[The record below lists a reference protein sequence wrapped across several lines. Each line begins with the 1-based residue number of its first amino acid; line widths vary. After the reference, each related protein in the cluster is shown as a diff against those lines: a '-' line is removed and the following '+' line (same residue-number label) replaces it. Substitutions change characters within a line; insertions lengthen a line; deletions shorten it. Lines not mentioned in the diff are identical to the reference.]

1 MTNQE
6 KLKKILQTIN
16 SNGNLAAV
24 VSELLIA
31 VDSSSLDVLAQLP
44 EDNST
49 IELKNNLNT
58 IFSNNADAIKNF
70 KKTKQDYISALE
82 KTTNSKW
89 IEKAEELFN
98 KNYTSAGAKNLF
110 GEFKKIYESVST
122 RSMQK
127 ASIVALSAFAATCAQ
142 HEKDPNIAVLKEFIT
157 LASFSFEDVF
167 VGKTLAE
174 HCVETIRI
182 ADPSLAEKTT
192 KLFDRILTANKIAY
206 TPNNANHIGCS
217 VKKDKDN
224 QVLSYY
230 ENMQKQPLVQNFDK
244 VDETTTIEEAIAK
257 FDLKENSKYIAYA
270 LSKLEGKIRE
280 NPDLKTDNT
289 GLAVLASEIAFL
301 YMCAA
306 GQKEVDDK
314 VLAAILDPVIEINT
328 THGGKAIEKAVE
340 AANDVV
346 KGLTGKDYFAEQRP
360 IIIGENGNPE
370 SGNDEPPE
378 SENGG
383 NPEDG
388 NDETPESE
396 NGGNPEDEINEVP
409 ENENDDSSDS
419 GNVGNPEDVDGGN
432 PEGGNHENPE
442 NGNGS
447 FTPPKDVE
455 TFIKKPAA
463 ITCANIMKAAKDVLG
478 KLYSKAD
485 APNARKKKVTQ
496 DQRDQLSAVN
506 AVFLKNE
513 NKIKRNIR
521 KNKTEDYIKYA
532 DRTEANQIVQK
543 LVSRFSEIF
552 KEESKPR
559 NLKKEIT
566 KILAEILRE
575 SESFGVTFAK
585 NFLKTKDDPDEKS

>member
-1 MTNQE
+1 M
-6 KLKKILQTIN
+6 KARFKKDKNIYT
-16 SNGNLAAV
+16 
-24 VSELLIA
+24 VS
-31 VDSSSLDVLAQLP
+31 
-44 EDNST
+44 
-49 IELKNNLNT
+49 
-58 IFSNNADAIKNF
+58 IKNF

-82 KTTNSKW
+82 KTTKSKW

-127 ASIVALSAFAATCAQ
+127 APIVALSAFAATCAQ

-182 ADPSLAEKTT
+182 ADPSLAEKTA

-301 YMCAA
+301 YMCEAC
-306 GQKEVDDK
+306 QKEVDDR

-328 THGGKAIEKAVE
+328 SHGGKALEKAVE

-360 IIIGENGNPE
+360 VIIGENENPE
-370 SGNDEPPE
+370 STTLSPLQKGLNAGVITSIIKAPLEKILIVKKITLAVNNAKDAIR
-378 SENGG
+378 
-383 NPEDG
+383 EDHYKL
-388 NDETPESE
+388 
-396 NGGNPEDEINEVP
+396 
-409 ENENDDSSDS
+409 
-419 GNVGNPEDVDGGN
+419 VGSPIVGKKKKL
-432 PEGGNHENPE
+432 PEGIAQDERDLMLNLNLTSKGK
-442 NGNGS
+442 G
-447 FTPPKDVE
+447 
-455 TFIKKPAA
+455 
-463 ITCANIMKAAKDVLG
+463 KAAKILNAAVKTVLADYKTQAK
-478 KLYSKAD
+478 KLRDTRKQLQEQFENNSLSQNEIDDFNKQVSDFNSKID
-485 APNARKKKVTQ
+485 SLTKEINGMFVEG
-496 DQRDQLSAVN
+496 
-506 AVFLKNE
+506 LKNE
-513 NKIKRNIR
+513 NLISE
-521 KNKTEDYIKYA
+521 TYA
-532 DRTEANQIVQK
+532 DM
-543 LVSRFSEIF
+543 
-552 KEESKPR
+552 
-559 NLKKEIT
+559 
-566 KILAEILRE
+566 AEDLY
-575 SESFGVTFAK
+575 
-585 NFLKTKDDPDEKS
+585 KD

>member
-1 MTNQE
+1 MNE

-49 IELKNNLNT
+49 IELKNSLNP
-58 IFSNNADAIKNF
+58 IFSTNADTIKNF

-82 KTTNSKW
+82 KTTKSKW

-127 ASIVALSAFAATCAQ
+127 APIVALSAFAATCAQ
-142 HEKDPNIAVLKEFIT
+142 HEEDPNIAVLKEFIT

-182 ADPSLAEKTT
+182 ADPSLAEKTA

-217 VKKDKDN
+217 FKKDKDN

-301 YMCAA
+301 YMCEAC
-306 GQKEVDDK
+306 QKEVDDR

-328 THGGKAIEKAVE
+328 SHGGKALEKAVE

-360 IIIGENGNPE
+360 VIIGENGNPE
-370 SGNDEPPE
+370 SGNDE
-378 SENGG
+378 
-383 NPEDG
+383 
-388 NDETPESE
+388 TPESE
-396 NGGNPEDEINEVP
+396 NAGNPEDEINEVP
-409 ENENDDSSDS
+409 ENENDDSSDN
-419 GNVGNPEDVDGGN
+419 GNVGNPEDVNGGN
-432 PEGGNHENPE
+432 PEGGSDENPE

-463 ITCANIMKAAKDVLG
+463 ITCANIMKAAKNVLG
-478 KLYSKAD
+478 TLYSKAD

-521 KNKTEDYIKYA
+521 ENKTEDYIKSA

-559 NLKKEIT
+559 NLKKKIT

-575 SESFGVTFAK
+575 SESFGDTFADT
-585 NFLKTKDDPDEKS
+585 FLKTKDDPDEKS

>member
-16 SNGNLAAV
+16 GNGNLAAV

-49 IELKNNLNT
+49 TELKNSLNT
-58 IFSNNADAIKNF
+58 IFSTNADAIKNF

-82 KTTNSKW
+82 KTTKSKW

-127 ASIVALSAFAATCAQ
+127 APIVALSAFAATCAQ

-182 ADPSLAEKTT
+182 ADPSLAEKTA

-301 YMCAA
+301 YMCEAC
-306 GQKEVDDK
+306 QKEVDDR

-328 THGGKAIEKAVE
+328 SHGGKALEKAVE

-346 KGLTGKDYFAEQRP
+346 KGLTGKDSFADYEP
-360 IIIGENGNPE
+360 IIIGENG
-370 SGNDEPPE
+370 
-378 SENGG
+378 
-383 NPEDG
+383 
-388 NDETPESE
+388 TPESTTLSPLQKDLNAGVITSIIKAPLE
-396 NGGNPEDEINEVP
+396 KILIVKKITLAVNNAKDAIREDHYKL
-409 ENENDDSSDS
+409 
-419 GNVGNPEDVDGGN
+419 VGSPIVGKKKKL
-432 PEGGNHENPE
+432 PEGIAQDERDLMLNLNLTSKGK
-442 NGNGS
+442 G
-447 FTPPKDVE
+447 
-455 TFIKKPAA
+455 
-463 ITCANIMKAAKDVLG
+463 KAAKILNAAVKTVLADYKKQAK
-478 KLYSKAD
+478 KLKETRKQLQEQFDNKSLSKKEID
-485 APNARKKKVTQ
+485 DFNQQVSDFNAKIDSLTKKINGMFVKG
-496 DQRDQLSAVN
+496 
-506 AVFLKNE
+506 LKNE
-513 NKIKRNIR
+513 NLIS
-521 KNKTEDYIKYA
+521 ESYA
-532 DRTEANQIVQK
+532 DM
-543 LVSRFSEIF
+543 
-552 KEESKPR
+552 
-559 NLKKEIT
+559 
-566 KILAEILRE
+566 AEDLY
-575 SESFGVTFAK
+575 
-585 NFLKTKDDPDEKS
+585 KD

>member
-49 IELKNNLNT
+49 TELKNSLNT
-58 IFSNNADAIKNF
+58 IFSTNADTIKNF

-127 ASIVALSAFAATCAQ
+127 APIVALSAFAATCAQ

-182 ADPSLAEKTT
+182 ADPSLAEKTA

-217 VKKDKDN
+217 FKKDKDN

-301 YMCAA
+301 YMCEA
-306 GQKEVDDK
+306 GQKEVDDR

-346 KGLTGKDYFAEQRP
+346 KGLTGKDSFADYEP
-360 IIIGENGNPE
+360 IIIGENG
-370 SGNDEPPE
+370 
-378 SENGG
+378 
-383 NPEDG
+383 
-388 NDETPESE
+388 TPESTTLSPLQKDLNAGVITSIIKAPLE
-396 NGGNPEDEINEVP
+396 KILIVKKITLAVNNAKDAIREDHYKL
-409 ENENDDSSDS
+409 
-419 GNVGNPEDVDGGN
+419 VGSPIVGKKKKL
-432 PEGGNHENPE
+432 PEGIAQDEQDLMTNLNLTLKGK
-442 NGNGS
+442 G
-447 FTPPKDVE
+447 
-455 TFIKKPAA
+455 
-463 ITCANIMKAAKDVLG
+463 KAAKILNAAVKTVLADYKTQAK
-478 KLYSKAD
+478 KLRDTRKQLQEQFDNKSLSQTEIDDFNQQVSDFNSKID
-485 APNARKKKVTQ
+485 SLTKEINGMFVEG
-496 DQRDQLSAVN
+496 
-506 AVFLKNE
+506 LKNE
-513 NKIKRNIR
+513 NLISE
-521 KNKTEDYIKYA
+521 TYA
-532 DRTEANQIVQK
+532 DM
-543 LVSRFSEIF
+543 
-552 KEESKPR
+552 
-559 NLKKEIT
+559 
-566 KILAEILRE
+566 AEDLY
-575 SESFGVTFAK
+575 
-585 NFLKTKDDPDEKS
+585 KD

>member
-49 IELKNNLNT
+49 TELKNSLNT

-70 KKTKQDYISALE
+70 EKTKQDYISALE
-82 KTTNSKW
+82 KTTNSSKW

-122 RSMQK
+122 RSMQN
-127 ASIVALSAFAATCAQ
+127 ASIVTLSAFAATCAQ

-157 LASFSFEDVF
+157 LASFSFENVF

-182 ADPSLAEKTT
+182 ADPSLAEKTA

-244 VDETTTIEEAIAK
+244 VDEATTIEEAIAK

-301 YMCAA
+301 YMCEAC
-306 GQKEVDDK
+306 QKEVDDR

-328 THGGKAIEKAVE
+328 SHGGKALEKAVE

-346 KGLTGKDYFAEQRP
+346 KGLTGKDSFAEQGP
-360 IIIGENGNPE
+360 IIIGENGTPE
-370 SGNDEPPE
+370 SGNDEA
-378 SENGG
+378 
-383 NPEDG
+383 
-388 NDETPESE
+388 PESE
-396 NGGNPEDEINEVP
+396 NGGNPEDEIGGSP
-409 ENENDDSSDS
+409 ENENDDSSDN
-419 GNVGNPEDVDGGN
+419 GNVGNPENVDGGN
-432 PEGGNHENPE
+432 LESGNHENPE

-455 TFIKKPAA
+455 TFIKKPAP

-521 KNKTEDYIKYA
+521 ENKTEDYIKYA

-552 KEESKPR
+552 KEKSKPR

-575 SESFGVTFAK
+575 SESFGDTFAN

>member
-16 SNGNLAAV
+16 GNGNLAAV

-49 IELKNNLNT
+49 IELKNSLNP

-82 KTTNSKW
+82 KTTNGKW

-122 RSMQK
+122 RSMQN

-157 LASFSFEDVF
+157 LASFSFKDVF

-182 ADPSLAEKTT
+182 ADPSLAEKTA

-217 VKKDKDN
+217 FKKDKDN

-301 YMCAA
+301 YMCEAC
-306 GQKEVDDK
+306 QKEVDDR

-328 THGGKAIEKAVE
+328 THGGKALEKAVE

-370 SGNDEPPE
+370 STTLSPLQKDLNAGVITSIIKAPLEKILIVKKITLAVNNAKDAIR
-378 SENGG
+378 
-383 NPEDG
+383 EDHYKL
-388 NDETPESE
+388 
-396 NGGNPEDEINEVP
+396 
-409 ENENDDSSDS
+409 
-419 GNVGNPEDVDGGN
+419 VGSPIVGKKKKL
-432 PEGGNHENPE
+432 PEGIAQDEQDLMTNLNLTLKGK
-442 NGNGS
+442 G
-447 FTPPKDVE
+447 
-455 TFIKKPAA
+455 
-463 ITCANIMKAAKDVLG
+463 KAAKILNAAVKTVLADYKTQAK
-478 KLYSKAD
+478 KLRDTRKQLQEQFDNKSLSQTEIDDFNQQVSDFNSKID
-485 APNARKKKVTQ
+485 SLTKEINGMFVEG
-496 DQRDQLSAVN
+496 
-506 AVFLKNE
+506 LKNE
-513 NKIKRNIR
+513 NLISE
-521 KNKTEDYIKYA
+521 TYA
-532 DRTEANQIVQK
+532 DM
-543 LVSRFSEIF
+543 
-552 KEESKPR
+552 
-559 NLKKEIT
+559 
-566 KILAEILRE
+566 AEDLY
-575 SESFGVTFAK
+575 
-585 NFLKTKDDPDEKS
+585 KD

>member
-16 SNGNLAAV
+16 GNGNLAAV

-49 IELKNNLNT
+49 TELKNNLNT

-127 ASIVALSAFAATCAQ
+127 APIVALSAFAATCAQ

-182 ADPSLAEKTT
+182 ADPSLAEKTA

-217 VKKDKDN
+217 FKKDKDN

-301 YMCAA
+301 YMCEAC
-306 GQKEVDDK
+306 QKEVDDR

-328 THGGKAIEKAVE
+328 SHGGKALEKAVE

-346 KGLTGKDYFAEQRP
+346 KGLTGKDSLAEQRP

-388 NDETPESE
+388 ND
-396 NGGNPEDEINEVP
+396 
-409 ENENDDSSDS
+409 DSSDN

-455 TFIKKPAA
+455 TFIKKPAP

-521 KNKTEDYIKYA
+521 ENKTEDYIKYA

-552 KEESKPR
+552 KEKSKPR

-575 SESFGVTFAK
+575 SESFGDTFAN

>member
-31 VDSSSLDVLAQLP
+31 VGSSSLDVLAQLP

-49 IELKNNLNT
+49 TELKNSLNP

-70 KKTKQDYISALE
+70 QKTKQDYISALE
-82 KTTNSKW
+82 KTTNSSKW

-122 RSMQK
+122 RSMQN
-127 ASIVALSAFAATCAQ
+127 APIVALSAFAATCAQ

-157 LASFSFEDVF
+157 LASFSFKDVY

-217 VKKDKDN
+217 VKKGKDN

-289 GLAVLASEIAFL
+289 GLAVLASEVAFL
-301 YMCAA
+301 YMCEAC
-306 GQKEVDDK
+306 QKEVDDR

-328 THGGKAIEKAVE
+328 SHGGKALEKAVE

-346 KGLTGKDYFAEQRP
+346 KGLTGKDSFAEQ

-370 SGNDEPPE
+370 SGNDKPPE

-396 NGGNPEDEINEVP
+396 NGGNPEDDNHENP
-409 ENENDDSSDS
+409 ENENDDSSDN
-419 GNVGNPEDVDGGN
+419 GNVGNPEDVNGGN
-432 PEGGNHENPE
+432 PEGGNDENPE

-455 TFIKKPAA
+455 TFIKKPAP

>member
-44 EDNST
+44 EDNSI
-49 IELKNNLNT
+49 IELKNSLNP
-58 IFSNNADAIKNF
+58 IFSTNADTIKNF
-70 KKTKQDYISALE
+70 EKTKQDYISALE

-122 RSMQK
+122 RSMQN

-157 LASFSFEDVF
+157 LASFSFKDVF

-182 ADPSLAEKTT
+182 ADPSLAEKTA

-306 GQKEVDDK
+306 GQKEVDDR

-360 IIIGENGNPE
+360 VIIGENENPE
-370 SGNDEPPE
+370 STTLSPLQKGLNAGVITSIIKAPLEKILVVKKITLAVNNAKDAIR
-378 SENGG
+378 
-383 NPEDG
+383 EDHYKL
-388 NDETPESE
+388 
-396 NGGNPEDEINEVP
+396 
-409 ENENDDSSDS
+409 
-419 GNVGNPEDVDGGN
+419 VGSPIVGKKKKL
-432 PEGGNHENPE
+432 PEGIAQDERDLMLNLNLTSKGK
-442 NGNGS
+442 G
-447 FTPPKDVE
+447 
-455 TFIKKPAA
+455 
-463 ITCANIMKAAKDVLG
+463 KAAKILNAAVKTVLADYKTQAK
-478 KLYSKAD
+478 KLRDTRKQLQEQFENNSLSQNEIDDFNKQVSDFNSKID
-485 APNARKKKVTQ
+485 SLTKEINGMFVEG
-496 DQRDQLSAVN
+496 
-506 AVFLKNE
+506 LKNE
-513 NKIKRNIR
+513 NLISE
-521 KNKTEDYIKYA
+521 TYA
-532 DRTEANQIVQK
+532 DM
-543 LVSRFSEIF
+543 
-552 KEESKPR
+552 
-559 NLKKEIT
+559 
-566 KILAEILRE
+566 AEDLY
-575 SESFGVTFAK
+575 
-585 NFLKTKDDPDEKS
+585 KD

>member
-16 SNGNLAAV
+16 GNGNLAAV

-49 IELKNNLNT
+49 TELKNSLNT
-58 IFSNNADAIKNF
+58 IFSTNADAIKNF

-82 KTTNSKW
+82 KTTKSKW

-127 ASIVALSAFAATCAQ
+127 APIVALSAFAATCAQ

-182 ADPSLAEKTT
+182 ADPSLAEKTA

-301 YMCAA
+301 YMCEAC
-306 GQKEVDDK
+306 QKEVDDR

-328 THGGKAIEKAVE
+328 SHGGKALEKAVE

-346 KGLTGKDYFAEQRP
+346 KGLTGKDSFADYEP
-360 IIIGENGNPE
+360 IIIGENG
-370 SGNDEPPE
+370 
-378 SENGG
+378 
-383 NPEDG
+383 
-388 NDETPESE
+388 TPESTTLSPLQKDLNAGVITSIIKAPLE
-396 NGGNPEDEINEVP
+396 KILKVNKIALAVNNAKDAIREDHYKL
-409 ENENDDSSDS
+409 
-419 GNVGNPEDVDGGN
+419 VGSPIVGKKKKL
-432 PEGGNHENPE
+432 PEGIAQDERDLMLNLNLTSKGK
-442 NGNGS
+442 G
-447 FTPPKDVE
+447 
-455 TFIKKPAA
+455 
-463 ITCANIMKAAKDVLG
+463 KAAKIL
-478 KLYSKAD
+478 
-485 APNARKKKVTQ
+485 
-496 DQRDQLSAVN
+496 N
-506 AVFLKNE
+506 AVVKNVLADYKKQAKDLKETREQLQEQFENNSLSQNE
-513 NKIKRNIR
+513 IDDFNKQVYDFNAKI
-521 KNKTEDYIKYA
+521 D
-532 DRTEANQIVQK
+532 
-543 LVSRFSEIF
+543 S
-552 KEESKPR
+552 
-559 NLKKEIT
+559 LKKEINGMFVEGLKNKNLISET
-566 KILAEILRE
+566 YANVAEDLY
-575 SESFGVTFAK
+575 
-585 NFLKTKDDPDEKS
+585 KD

>member
-16 SNGNLAAV
+16 GNGNLAAV

-49 IELKNNLNT
+49 TELKNSLNP
-58 IFSNNADAIKNF
+58 IFSTNADTIKNF

-82 KTTNSKW
+82 KTTKSKW

-127 ASIVALSAFAATCAQ
+127 APIVALSAFAATCAQ

-174 HCVETIRI
+174 HCVETIRV
-182 ADPSLAEKTT
+182 ADPSLAEKTA

-217 VKKDKDN
+217 FKKDKDN

-244 VDETTTIEEAIAK
+244 VDEATTIEEAIAK

-306 GQKEVDDK
+306 GQKEVDDR

-328 THGGKAIEKAVE
+328 SHGGKALEKAVE

-360 IIIGENGNPE
+360 VIIGENGNPE
-370 SGNDEPPE
+370 STTLSPLQKGLNAGVITSIIKAPLEKILVVKKITLAVNNAKDAIR
-378 SENGG
+378 
-383 NPEDG
+383 EDHYKL
-388 NDETPESE
+388 
-396 NGGNPEDEINEVP
+396 
-409 ENENDDSSDS
+409 
-419 GNVGNPEDVDGGN
+419 VGSPIVGKKKKL
-432 PEGGNHENPE
+432 PEGIAQDERDLMLNLNLTSKGK
-442 NGNGS
+442 G
-447 FTPPKDVE
+447 
-455 TFIKKPAA
+455 
-463 ITCANIMKAAKDVLG
+463 KAAKILNAAVKTVLADYKTQAK
-478 KLYSKAD
+478 KLRDTRKQLQEQFENNSLSQNEIDDFNKQVSDFNSKID
-485 APNARKKKVTQ
+485 SLTKEINGMFVEG
-496 DQRDQLSAVN
+496 
-506 AVFLKNE
+506 LKNE
-513 NKIKRNIR
+513 NLISE
-521 KNKTEDYIKYA
+521 TYA
-532 DRTEANQIVQK
+532 DM
-543 LVSRFSEIF
+543 
-552 KEESKPR
+552 
-559 NLKKEIT
+559 
-566 KILAEILRE
+566 AEDLY
-575 SESFGVTFAK
+575 
-585 NFLKTKDDPDEKS
+585 KD